1 MARTRKRGKTDL
13 DVIGFLSVMS
23 IVTGLICLILF
34 VIALRIALNP
44 KALKI
49 VSFKLFTSSRASPVN
64 PKIPSYIDCAPTGLT
79 LMPGNVKVSWE
90 DLQRPRNPFL
100 DMLDR
105 VQKNR
110 DDEYIIVMVRPESV
124 KFYRH
129 VRKVTSQRPIDVGYD
144 VIDKEFD
151 PDYDA
156 QLRAMGFDNA
166 EEKPKP

>member
-1 MARTRKRGKTDL
+1 MARSRKRGKTDL
-13 DVIGFLSVMS
+13 DVIGFLSIMS

-49 VSFKLFTSSRASPVN
+49 VSFKLFTSTRASPVN
-64 PKIPSYIDCAPTGLT
+64 PKVPSYVDCAPTGLT
-79 LMPGNVKVSWE
+79 IMPGNFHVSWE
-90 DLQRPRNPFL
+90 DLQKPRNAL
-100 DMLDR
+100 VDLLDR

-110 DDEYIIVMVRPESV
+110 DEQYVIVMVRPGSV

-129 VRKVTSQRPIDVGYD
+129 VRKLTSLRPIDVGYD
-144 VIDKEFD
+144 VIDQDFV

-156 QLRAMGFDNA
+156 QARAIGLPTEA
-166 EEKPKP
+166 SAP